1 MRKIKDILYD
11 TSDILTACFIV
22 LAASLVIWASIG
34 NIMDYPAF
42 VAAQSQK
49 EEVNSNFG
57 LAVPVGDGTSG
68 SAVTNN
74 GENTGGNSELY
85 SIYINYGESTNT
97 IAQKFVD
104 VNLFDSVSQFNT
116 LLTEMNAASQIKAG
130 NFIIPANATPEEVIQ
145 KIITTP
151 SGN

>member
-49 EEVNSNFG
+49 EEVNTNFG

-68 SAVTNN
+68 GAVTN
-74 GENTGGNSELY
+74 GGTGGDSESPY

-97 IAQKFVD
+97 IAQRFVD
-104 VNLFDSVSQFNT
+104 VGLFDSVSQFNT